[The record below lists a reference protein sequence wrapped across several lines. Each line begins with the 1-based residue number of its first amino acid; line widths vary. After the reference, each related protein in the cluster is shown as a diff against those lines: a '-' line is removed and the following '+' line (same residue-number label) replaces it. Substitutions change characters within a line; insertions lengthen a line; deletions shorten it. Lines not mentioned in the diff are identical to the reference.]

1 MNSNEDYKRLTNYLY
16 KTRKYLH
23 EACNELNIDFSRV
36 DPTVLENQI
45 STCTHCGIWSTKLMP
60 DLDLNPICSTCAK
73 LIGL

>member
-45 STCTHCGIWSTKLMP
+45 STCTHCGIWSTKLIP
-60 DLDLNPICSTCAK
+60 DLDLNPICSTRAK